1 MGTIKLKDIT
11 YIRNDILNK
20 HKLFIGILF
29 TSLLV
34 HLLSLS
40 FTKISLTDSRLDL
53 VPETKTK
60 IKIIS
65 VKKKK
70 QIVETNQKENK
81 KKLDNARDAFL
92 SKNNS
97 AVEKATVAKKIGK
110 FNNMNGS
117 SSKTTASQRSQ
128 KRKSFSLSDLSL
140 DKNLVE
146 KIKLQKKVEVDN
158 GREKKVVRNSGSLM
172 QSATNDHIKNI
183 PLGDITQLNT
193 TEFKFYG
200 FYHRIKQKL
209 EQHWGNSLRQKAKD
223 LYRSGRRISAQGEKL
238 TALLVILDDKGN
250 ILKVKLKSTSG
261 IQELD
266 QAAVESFNKAGPFPN
281 PPKEMLRA
289 GKAFI
294 EWGFVVKT

>member
-1 MGTIKLKDIT
+1 
-11 YIRNDILNK
+11 
-20 HKLFIGILF
+20 
-29 TSLLV
+29 
-34 HLLSLS
+34 
-40 FTKISLTDSRLDL
+40 
-53 VPETKTK
+53 
-60 IKIIS
+60 
-65 VKKKK
+65 
-70 QIVETNQKENK
+70 
-81 KKLDNARDAFL
+81 
-92 SKNNS
+92 
-97 AVEKATVAKKIGK
+97 
-110 FNNMNGS
+110 
-117 SSKTTASQRSQ
+117 
-128 KRKSFSLSDLSL
+128 
-140 DKNLVE
+140 
-146 KIKLQKKVEVDN
+146 
-158 GREKKVVRNSGSLM
+158 M

-223 LYRSGRRISAQGEKL
+223 LYRSGRRISSQGEKL
-238 TALLVILDDKGN
+238 TALLVVLDEKGN

-281 PPKEMLRA
+281 PPKEMLRS